1 MDSPGSAES
10 VGDGRPAE
18 GPRHLGRAVRHFPTL
33 DSTNSYAAALSADPA
48 NHGLVVTADTQTA
61 GRGQYERAWQCPPGR
76 GVLMSVLL
84 FPPPEL
90 RRPAVLTAWAAVAV
104 RDTVRQAA
112 GLDPTIKWP
121 NDVLVGGKKVCGI
134 LCEAGARHVVAG
146 IGLNV
151 NQTEDDFEKMGLPDA
166 ASLSTLSVATFDVR
180 EVTRT
185 LIHQLDAW
193 YDRLTHGGVAVLEDE
208 WRRAIGLLGE
218 PVAAERMDGTELR
231 GQLRELGFAGVVL
244 DQGGE
249 LTIVPP
255 EALRHLQPICDVT
268 PRE

>member
-10 VGDGRPAE
+10 VGGGRTADGPH
-18 GPRHLGRAVRHFPTL
+18 HLGRAVRHFPSL
-33 DSTNSYAAALSADPA
+33 DSTNTFAVSLSADPA
-48 NHGLVVTADTQTA
+48 NHGLVVTADAQTA

-104 RDTVRQAA
+104 CDTVRQAA
-112 GLDPTIKWP
+112 GLDPVIKWP

-151 NQTEDDFEKMGLPDA
+151 NQTADDFAKMGLPDA
-166 ASLSTLSVATFDVR
+166 TSLSTLSGTTFDVCGVSR
-180 EVTRT
+180 ALLAR
-185 LIHQLDAW
+185 LDEW
-193 YDRLTHGGVAVLEDE
+193 YDRLTRGGVAALEDE
-208 WRRAIGLLGE
+208 WRWATGLLGE

-231 GQLRELGFAGVVL
+231 GRLRELGFGGVVL
-244 DQGGE
+244 DQSGE
-249 LTIVPP
+249 LTIIPP
-255 EALRHLQPICDVT
+255 EALRHLRPIGDVT
-268 PRE
+268 PRG